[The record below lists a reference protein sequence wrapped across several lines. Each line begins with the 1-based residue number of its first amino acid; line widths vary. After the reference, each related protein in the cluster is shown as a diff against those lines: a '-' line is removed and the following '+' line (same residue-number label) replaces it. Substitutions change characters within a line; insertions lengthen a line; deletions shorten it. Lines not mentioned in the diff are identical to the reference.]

1 MAVQLDV
8 NEVQLSEY
16 QASVFL
22 EAENILRN
30 DGYLGEDLFEDT
42 YVLQKAMVEYLV
54 MNVPI
59 NGSTADIQSTAREV
73 YNEVLDITP
82 VTPPPIPQPTPP
94 SGSPRRSGTRGRLR
108 NGVGPAQANIGNPR
122 SLATIGNQ
130 VLGSVVPATPL
141 TGPIQTVTSGTGT
154 VGSVGQVTAAS
165 GNSISEFSG

>member
-8 NEVQLSEY
+8 NEIQLSEY

-54 MNVPI
+54 MNVPL

-82 VTPPPIPQPTPP
+82 ITPDAPPAPVSTVRP
-94 SGSPRRSGTRGRLR
+94 GSPRRSGTRGRLR
-108 NGVGPAQANIGNPR
+108 NGVGPAPVKIGNPR
-122 SLATIGNQ
+122 SLAPQSSATLGNNI
-130 VLGSVVPATPL
+130 VGGNNTSTDNSNNINGGMNSAT
-141 TGPIQTVTSGTGT
+141 
-154 VGSVGQVTAAS
+154 
-165 GNSISEFSG
+165 

>member
-8 NEVQLSEY
+8 NEIQLSEY

-54 MNVPI
+54 MNVPL

-82 VTPPPIPQPTPP
+82 ITPDVADTPAP
-94 SGSPRRSGTRGRLR
+94 SPAGSPRRSGTRGRLR
-108 NGVGPAQANIGNPR
+108 NGVGPAQPNFGNPI
-122 SLATIGNQ
+122 SQA
-130 VLGSVVPATPL
+130 PTPL
-141 TGPIQTVTSGTGT
+141 GAATNQGGA
-154 VGSVGQVTAAS
+154 GSPQRNLG
-165 GNSISEFSG
+165 EFANT

>member
-8 NEVQLSEY
+8 NEIQLSEY

-54 MNVPI
+54 MNVPL

-82 VTPPPIPQPTPP
+82 ITVDVQVP
-94 SGSPRRSGTRGRLR
+94 SPSPVGSPRRTGSPRRSGTRGRLR
-108 NGVGPAQANIGNPR
+108 NGVGPSQPNLGNPI
-122 SLATIGNQ
+122 SQA
-130 VLGSVVPATPL
+130 PTPL
-141 TGPIQTVTSGTGT
+141 GPVTNQGGAGAPQSNQGGFANT
-154 VGSVGQVTAAS
+154 
-165 GNSISEFSG
+165 

>member
-8 NEVQLSEY
+8 NEIQLSEY

-54 MNVPI
+54 MNVPL

-82 VTPPPIPQPTPP
+82 ITPEPTPEP
-94 SGSPRRSGTRGRLR
+94 VGSPRRTGSPRRSGTRGRLR
-108 NGVGPAQANIGNPR
+108 NGVGPEQPNIGNPR
-122 SLATIGNQ
+122 SLAPQSGVSLGPAPTMSDSTGGITNQ
-130 VLGSVVPATPL
+130 GEF
-141 TGPIQTVTSGTGT
+141 
-154 VGSVGQVTAAS
+154 AS
-165 GNSISEFSG
+165 